1 VPNLWASQKQGIN
14 PTVGRVCTLKG
25 RIVYSLIMTQTIILG
40 YIRVSTDKQTDSGA
54 GLEGQRSYLKAEA
67 THRGALLEIISEVE
81 ATSGKSTKK
90 RPALME
96 ALDRL
101 DRGEAHALAVSKLD
115 RLSRSVA
122 DFLMIL
128 ERSRKGKWALIIGD
142 LSLDTSTPMGE
153 AMATISATFAQLERR
168 RIGER
173 TKEALAVKK
182 AEGVILG
189 SPRTMSADIRARILS
204 EVEAGKGYREI
215 VRLLNEEAIPP
226 TRGNQWHA
234 STIRQVHLS
243 SVA

>member
-1 VPNLWASQKQGIN
+1 
-14 PTVGRVCTLKG
+14 
-25 RIVYSLIMTQTIILG
+25 VYSVPMTQTIILG

-189 SPRTMSADIRARILS
+189 SPRTMPADIRARILS

-215 VRLLNEEAIPP
+215 VRLLNAEAIPP

>member
-1 VPNLWASQKQGIN
+1 
-14 PTVGRVCTLKG
+14 
-25 RIVYSLIMTQTIILG
+25 MTQTIILG

-54 GLEGQRSYLKAEA
+54 GLEGQRNYLTSEA
-67 THRGALLEIISEVE
+67 TRRGALLEIISEVE

-90 RPALME
+90 RPCLMG

-115 RLSRSVA
+115 RLSRCVA
-122 DFLMIL
+122 DFLLIL

-153 AMATISATFAQLERR
+153 AMALIAATFAQLERR

-182 AEGVILG
+182 AEGVTLG
-189 SPRTMSADIRARILS
+189 APRTMSADIRARILFDL
-204 EVEAGKGYREI
+204 EAGKGYSEI
-215 VRLLNEEAIPP
+215 MRLLNEEAIPP
-226 TRGNQWHA
+226 TRGKQWYA

>member
-1 VPNLWASQKQGIN
+1 
-14 PTVGRVCTLKG
+14 
-25 RIVYSLIMTQTIILG
+25 MTQTIILG

-54 GLEGQRSYLKAEA
+54 GLEGQRTYLIAEA
-67 THRGALLEIISEVE
+67 TRRGAHLEVIAESE

-153 AMATISATFAQLERR
+153 AMATISATFAQLERK

-173 TKEALAVKK
+173 TSEALAVKK
-182 AEGVILG
+182 SQGVKLG
-189 SPRTMSADIRARILS
+189 APRTMSADIRARILL

-215 VRLLNEEAIPP
+215 VRLLNEEAIPTVRG
-226 TRGNQWHA
+226 TRWHA
-234 STIRQVHLS
+234 STVRAVYLS